1 MSDFENNI
9 MPKLIKH
16 YEENGNR
23 KIPFDKVK
31 IRNLARDDP
40 PGFATQGWDEIYL
53 QNEKDALV
61 KKRLNTGTK
70 W

>member
-9 MPKLIKH
+9 MPKLIKD

-40 PGFATQGWDEIYL
+40 PDSQHRDGMKYTY
-53 QNEKDALV
+53 
-61 KKRLNTGTK
+61 RMK
-70 W
+70 WMH